1 MFGIGIII
9 RSMLNSNRPLSPHLT
24 IYKLQISSALSILHR
39 ITGAFLFF
47 GIITLAW
54 LMIAILMQKSGLAF
68 VETSFACLADC
79 SIFELFVLGLSFCL
93 YYHLFNG
100 VRHLFWDIGLGL
112 ELITMKKTGVLVVVL
127 SLLFTS
133 ITLYLAVLL

>member
-1 MFGIGIII
+1 MV
-9 RSMLNSNRPLSPHLT
+9 NSNRPLSPHLT
-24 IYKLQISSALSILHR
+24 IYKLQISSVLSILHR

-54 LMIAILMQKSGLAF
+54 LMIAILMQKSGIAF

-79 SIFELFVLGLSFCL
+79 NIFKLFLLGLSFCL

-100 VRHLFWDIGLGL
+100 VRHLFWDAGFGF
-112 ELITMKKTGVLVVVL
+112 ELSTMRKTGALVVFL
-127 SLLFTS
+127 SLAFTLV
-133 ITLYLAVLL
+133 TLYFAALV